1 MSSIQTGCFAGP
13 LGSTIGQHRFGPG
26 VVVREEQP
34 ELRLYTPDRGRI
46 ELRAAAMLGPDTMAA
61 FWMIGFEDRPESS
74 GEICVMEIFGR
85 DVAPG
90 RAAVGMGIHRHHD
103 PRLRE
108 DFDRVELALDPSE
121 PHDYAIDWTPG
132 GIAWEVDRRVVRTTE
147 QSPEDPMQL
156 MLGVYAFREVGED
169 EPPPRFVVERVRG
182 YAPAA
187 GRPA

>member
-1 MSSIQTGCFAGP
+1 M
-13 LGSTIGQHRFGPG
+13 
-26 VVVREEQP
+26 VVREEQP

-61 FWMIGFEDRPESS
+61 LWMIGLEDRPESS

-85 DVAPG
+85 DVGAG
-90 RAAVGMGIHRHHD
+90 RVATGMGVHPHHD

-108 DFDRVELALDPSE
+108 DFERVELALDPSE
-121 PHDYAIDWTPG
+121 PHEYAVDWNPG
-132 GIAWEVDRRVVRTTE
+132 GITWEVDERVIRTTD
-147 QSPEDPMQL
+147 QSPAYPMQL
-156 MLGVYAFREVGED
+156 MLGVYAFREIGKD

-182 YAPAA
+182 FAPAA